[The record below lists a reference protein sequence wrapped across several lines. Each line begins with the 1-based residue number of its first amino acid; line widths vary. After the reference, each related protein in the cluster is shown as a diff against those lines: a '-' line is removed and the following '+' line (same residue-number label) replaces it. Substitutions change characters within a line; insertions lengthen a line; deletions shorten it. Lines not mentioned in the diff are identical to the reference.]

1 MPGLR
6 ASYCDRAGGL
16 VESGEE
22 SGVRV
27 YVVLGAAPVVAARRQ
42 TGEGPAAAAAL
53 LLSRAECTKFF

>member
-1 MPGLR
+1 
-6 ASYCDRAGGL
+6 L

-27 YVVLGAAPVVAARRQ
+27 YVILGAAPVVAARRQ

-53 LLSRAECTKFF
+53 LLSRAESTKFF